1 MSGSARGW
9 HTLAPARFDEMWSL
23 HPPTLGRNTFD
34 GRSVQTPRYFQA
46 FGRAYSFSGQ
56 TAAPL
61 PLARVPLAA
70 EPLTKI
76 GALVTAAGAGT
87 AQPALPSPN
96 GLLVNWYR
104 AEHSIGLHRDDTREL
119 VHGAPVWSLSWGHRR
134 RFCLRPRV
142 KNAR

>member
-76 GALVTAAGAGT
+76 AALVTAAGAGT
-87 AQPALPSPN
+87 AQVVPTPSHFLDHISPIFPPFFPVFARFHR
-96 GLLVNWYR
+96 LVE
-104 AEHSIGLHRDDTREL
+104 AVPTSPKPEPT
-119 VHGAPVWSLSWGHRR
+119 AKKA
-134 RFCLRPRV
+134 RPKR
-142 KNAR
+142 KD